1 MFNIQLKPL
10 ILQGKLLKQQAALW
24 KLSNQTTNAASDP
37 RNPQR
42 SIQQD

>member
-10 ILQGKLLKQQAALW
+10 SLPGKLLKQQAALW
-24 KLSNQTTNAASDP
+24 KLSNQTINAASDT
-37 RNPQR
+37 RKPQR